1 MKKQRW
7 WIWLLS
13 IAIVALAPA
22 RADAAAT
29 LSVVQAGKV
38 EVPADGKSVRPIV
51 VQLRDE
57 KGGLDGKTVK
67 GAITTGEAE
76 LVVKELATLGGQAT
90 FFVRATGKPGAAK
103 VKIEGERQSMEIDV
117 AIVEAGG
124 VDLATLA
131 GRLGTFFLMMM
142 LLSLGAEKA
151 VDFFKAGLCLI
162 KPKLRPKPRLAVFLG
177 KDESIGGLDLA
188 RCLDLCKAMN
198 VPTAGQETLG
208 GARLKLAQE
217 DDARGLVESL
227 WTWLTR
233 VGAAGFGIALA
244 SMLKI
249 DVLEVLRP
257 LGLSTTPHAGYILT
271 GLGASAGASFW
282 QDLLDKLSEYKKKV

>member
-151 VDFFKAGLCLI
+151 VDFFKAVLSGLQ
-162 KPKLRPKPRLAVFLG
+162 PTWRPKPRLAAFLG
-177 KDESIGGLDLA
+177 KDEFIGGLDET
-188 RCLDLCKAMN
+188 RCRVLCTAMD
-198 VPTAGQETLG
+198 VSPAEKETHDEL
-208 GARLKLAQE
+208 RVKLAQA
-217 DDARGLVESL
+217 DDARGLVESQ
-227 WTWLTR
+227 WTWISR
-233 VGAAGFGIALA
+233 VGAALFGILLA
-244 SMLKI
+244 IGLKVN
-249 DVLEVLRP
+249 VLEVLTP
-257 LGLSTTPHAGYILT
+257 LGLSLKPWTGYILT

>member
-7 WIWLLS
+7 CIWLLS
-13 IAIVALAPA
+13 LAMVALAPA
-22 RADAAAT
+22 RANAAAT

-51 VQLRDE
+51 VQLRNE
-57 KGGLDGKTVK
+57 QGALDGKTVK
-67 GAITTGEAE
+67 GSITGDAE
-76 LVVKELATLGGQAT
+76 LVVKDLATLGGKVT

-103 VKIEGERQSMEIDV
+103 VTIEGEGEKAEIDV

-162 KPKLRPKPRLAVFLG
+162 KPKLRPKPRLAIFLG

-198 VPTAGQETLG
+198 VPTAEQETLG
-208 GARLKLAQE
+208 GARMKLAQE

-227 WTWLTR
+227 WTWLSR
-233 VGAAGFGIALA
+233 VGAAGFGITLA
-244 SMLKI
+244 CVLKV
-249 DVLEVLRP
+249 DVLEILAPIGVRV
-257 LGLSTTPHAGYILT
+257 SPHAGYILT